1 MGLQQLLKKWGNR
14 NKGLNSTSTT
24 KKRVIE
30 IIQLN
35 LAINTHLKGFHTF
48 LLKKRAF
55 YPWQNY
61 YNFVR
66 EQRQN
71 DYTNSA
77 FVVANFPYT
86 NSNSQVDYAHKATT

>member
-48 LLKKRAF
+48 LLKKGLSTHGKIIIILLENRGRMITQIL
-55 YPWQNY
+55 PLL
-61 YNFVR
+61 
-66 EQRQN
+66 
-71 DYTNSA
+71 
-77 FVVANFPYT
+77 
-86 NSNSQVDYAHKATT
+86 